1 MIKENNILLAIQL
14 CFKHKGVKMKR
25 IFLGMLFGLLFS
37 NSLMALTLEEAM
49 REVVVTHPEIQERI
63 RDFRAIAQDK
73 DIAFAGYLPTLDFV
87 AAVGRE
93 QSNNN
98 TTGFNDRT
106 LSRTEMAFIL
116 NWNLFRG
123 YADQYNIGRQE
134 SRLKAA
140 SYRVLEAIN
149 EKTLETA
156 QTYLELLKQGELLE
170 LAKENVQIHDKLYS
184 QIEQRINTGI
194 GAQSELEQASSRLA
208 LAQSNLIVTQNNFDD
223 AMTSFE
229 KVYNKRVDIGM
240 LSAPVADNGIPENFE
255 ILLEEG
261 QMKNPSLS
269 AQRANIEVATQS
281 YKMSNSSYLPSL
293 DLELRQEWNKNLNGL
308 EAKDDASSIMLR
320 FTYNLFNGGAD
331 KAERQKR
338 ISELAKEKDVF
349 ANMERQNKERLSL
362 AWNAH
367 NMIEKQ
373 IGYLEKHR
381 DLSKKTLN
389 LYTEE
394 FSLGRRT
401 LLDILDTESEYYGAK
416 RELANAKYDQLFAKY
431 RILEQ
436 TGALLQAV
444 GEPGLEMVGM
454 AESGVSKASD
464 LDTLE

>member
-1 MIKENNILLAIQL
+1 
-14 CFKHKGVKMKR
+14 MKR
-25 IFLGMLFGLLFS
+25 TFSTMCIGLLLS
-37 NSLMALTLEEAM
+37 SSAMGLTLEEAM
-49 REVVVTHPEIQERI
+49 QEVVITHPEIKERI
-63 RDFRAIAQDK
+63 RDFRAISQDK
-73 DIAFAGYLPTLDFV
+73 DIAFARYLPTLDFV
-87 AAVGRE
+87 AAAGRE
-93 QSNNN
+93 RSNNN
-98 TTGFNDRT
+98 TTGFEDRT
-106 LSRTEMAFIL
+106 LTRTEMAFIL

-123 YADQYNIGRQE
+123 NMDVNNYNRQE
-134 SRLKAA
+134 SRLKSA
-140 SYRVLEAIN
+140 SYRVLEVIN
-149 EKTLETA
+149 EKSLETA

-170 LAKENVQIHDKLYS
+170 LAKENVQIHDKLYG

-223 AMTSFE
+223 AMSNFE
-229 KVYNKRVDIGM
+229 KVYGKSVDIGM
-240 LSAPVADNGIPENFE
+240 LSTPSSNGGIPENFE

-261 QMKNPSLS
+261 QAKNPSLS
-269 AQRANIEVATQS
+269 AQRANIEVATQN
-281 YKMSNSSYLPSL
+281 YKMSNAANLPTL
-293 DLELRQEWNKNLNGL
+293 DLELRQEWNENLNGL
-308 EAKDDASSIMLR
+308 EADDEASSIMLR

-349 ANMERQNKERLSL
+349 ATMERQNKERLSL

-367 NMIEKQ
+367 QMIEKQ
-373 IGYLEKHR
+373 IGFLEKHR
-381 DLSKKTLN
+381 DLSKKTLD

-454 AESGVSKASD
+454 AESGVSKAEE
-464 LDTLE
+464 LDTL